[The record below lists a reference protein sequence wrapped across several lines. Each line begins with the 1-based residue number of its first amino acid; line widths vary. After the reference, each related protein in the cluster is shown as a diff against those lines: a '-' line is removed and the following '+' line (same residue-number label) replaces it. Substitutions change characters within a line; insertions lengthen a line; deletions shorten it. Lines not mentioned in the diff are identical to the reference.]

1 MENLNQTAWITSC
14 KTQESGYLVNGTM
27 SVPNDPANRHYQE
40 LLDWIND
47 GNLPEGPD
55 IIEPDYVALRTGTDG
70 YASTGEQLGMIA
82 DGTQA
87 AHVAEV
93 KAKFPKTITGGTTIG
108 DVPQELLDAAATKLF
123 TAQLAAYKQAIH
135 RLEQYIVAD
144 GREEVT
150 EMQPTGEQVFNEDTM
165 EMDDVM
171 HEVVVQSYIEPLEPT
186 VEVTTYSDDID
197 AEPTVET
204 VTNPLIVTDEAE
216 RAAAQAVIDI
226 TPSEIK
232 DD

>member
-1 MENLNQTAWITSC
+1 MTIQTVKI
-14 KTQESGYLVNGTM
+14 QEHGYLINGTM

-47 GNLPEGPD
+47 GNTPEGAD
-55 IIEPDYVALRTGTDG
+55 IIEPDYVALRTGPEG
-70 YASTGEQLGMIA
+70 YAATGEQLGMIA

-93 KAKFPKTITGGTTIG
+93 KAKFPKSITGGTTIG
-108 DVPQELLDAAATKLF
+108 EVPQELLAAAADKLF
-123 TAQLAAYKQAIH
+123 AQQLAAYKQATA
-135 RLEQYIVAD
+135 RLEQYVVAD
-144 GREEVT
+144 GRPELT
-150 EMQPTGEQVFNEDTM
+150 EMQPTGEQTFNEEAM
-165 EMDDVM
+165 ESEDVM
-171 HEVVVQSYIEPLEPT
+171 HEVIVQSAIEAVEPT

-204 VTNPLIVTDEAE
+204 VTNPLIVADEAE
-216 RAAAQAVIDI
+216 RAAAQAVVDI

>member
-1 MENLNQTAWITSC
+1 MTIQTV
-14 KTQESGYLVNGTM
+14 KLQEHGYQVNGTM
-27 SVPNDPANRHYQE
+27 SVPNDPANRHYQAI
-40 LLDWIND
+40 LDWIND

-70 YASTGEQLGMIA
+70 YAATGEQLGMIA

-93 KAKFPKTITGGTTIG
+93 KAKFPKSITGGTTIG
-108 DVPQELLDAAATKLF
+108 EVPQELLAAAADKLF
-123 TAQLAAYKQAIH
+123 AQQLAAYKQATA
-135 RLEQYIVAD
+135 RLEQYVVAD
-144 GREEVT
+144 GRPELT
-150 EMQPTGEQVFNEDTM
+150 EMQPTGEQTFNEEAM
-165 EMDDVM
+165 ESEDVM
-171 HEVVVQSYIEPLEPT
+171 HEVIVQSAIEAVEPT

-204 VTNPLIVTDEAE
+204 VTNPLIVADEAE
-216 RAAAQAVIDI
+216 RAAAQAVVDI

>member
-1 MENLNQTAWITSC
+1 MTIQTVKLQEN
-14 KTQESGYLVNGTM
+14 GYLVNGNM
-27 SVPNDPANRHYQE
+27 SVPEAEGNRHYQE
-40 LLDWIND
+40 ILDWIND
-47 GNLPEGPD
+47 SNLPEGPD

>member
-1 MENLNQTAWITSC
+1 MTIQTVKI
-14 KTQESGYLVNGTM
+14 QEHGYQVNGNM
-27 SVPNDPANRHYQE
+27 GVPNDPANRHYQAI
-40 LLDWIND
+40 LDWIND
-47 GNLPEGPD
+47 GNTPEGAD
-55 IIEPDYVALRTGTDG
+55 IIEPDYVALRTGPEG
-70 YASTGEQLGMIA
+70 YAATGEQLGMIA

-93 KAKFPKTITGGTTIG
+93 KAKFPKTITGGVTIG
-108 DVPQELLDAAATKLF
+108 EVPQELLDAAADKLF
-123 TAQLAAYKQAIH
+123 AQQLAAYKQATA

-150 EMQPTGEQVFNEDTM
+150 EMQATGEQVFNEETM
-165 EMDDVM
+165 EMEDVM
-171 HEVVVQSYIEPLEPT
+171 HEVVVQSYIEAVEPT

-197 AEPTVET
+197 AEPVVET

-216 RAAAQAVIDI
+216 RAAAQAVIDG
-226 TPSEIK
+226 TPNEIK